1 MTDGA
6 HLGYGAEA
14 AMKAVLGGDQPAE
27 RETAGQMFE
36 RIMATSRSEADTYD
50 GCATYMAKL
59 ILLAC
64 RADPSL
70 ADQPTENV
78 YGRNPD
84 GSADYD
90 TVTTPGLWEVLQD
103 RLDPADREAVSGMS
117 GFMWGWAVNAARRC
131 LELGP
136 VPNPAIIT
144 IGE

>member
-1 MTDGA
+1 MSDGA

-14 AMKAVLGGDQPAE
+14 AMKAILDGEQPAE

-36 RIMATSRSEADTYD
+36 RIMATSRDDATTYD
-50 GCATYMAKL
+50 GIATYMAKL
-59 ILLAC
+59 IILAL
-64 RADPSL
+64 RADPML
-70 ADQPTENV
+70 ANQPIANV

-84 GSADYD
+84 GSTDYD
-90 TVTTPGLWEVLQD
+90 TVTTPGLWEVLRD

>member
-1 MTDGA
+1 MSDGA

-14 AMKAVLGGDQPAE
+14 AMKAVMGDKSPVE

-36 RIMATSRSEADTYD
+36 RIMATSRDDANTYD
-50 GCATYMAKL
+50 GVATYMAKL
-59 ILLAC
+59 IIVAFQ
-64 RADPSL
+64 ADPAL
-70 ADQPTENV
+70 ADQPIDNV
-78 YGRNPD
+78 YGRNLD
-84 GSADYD
+84 GSTDFD
-90 TVTTPGLWEVLQD
+90 TVVTPGLWEVLRD
-103 RLDPADREAVSGMS
+103 RLDPADRCPDMT